1 MRTAKKEEGRGKWGE
16 GSSAFTMIEIVI
28 SLAIIG
34 FALVAIIGI
43 LPTGMN
49 VQRDNRQ
56 ETIVN
61 QDASVFMNALRNGER
76 GLDDLTNYVIAIT
89 NYSYTFRQG
98 GGVTPSLS
106 WYTRT
111 GSAINGTPAP
121 YLLTNGYYIVGLL
134 STPKFTQ
141 ILYNPRGQ
149 LLSYVS
155 NHTIAVFH
163 SISGPAS
170 EKFPQTNSTVQDLSM
185 TYKLITEVS
194 PYGTNFYNPIWTNFG
209 IAGLTTNEIATR
221 RDYMHMVKYYET
233 NLHDLRLTFRW
244 PMLPNGNSG
253 PGRQVFRS
261 MVSGP
266 YTNDPPNSPF
276 YFFQPN
282 FYYRGS

>member
-1 MRTAKKEEGRGKWGE
+1 
-16 GSSAFTMIEIVI
+16 MIEIVI

-61 QDASVFMNALRNGER
+61 QDFSILMNALRNGER
-76 GLDDLTNYVIAIT
+76 GLDDLTNYVESIT
-89 NYSYTFRQG
+89 TYVYRYQAN
-98 GGVTPSLS
+98 GGVTASS
-106 WYTRT
+106 NYYTPTTCR
-111 GSAINGTPAP
+111 INGAPAP
-121 YLLTNGYYIVGLL
+121 YPLTNGYYIVGLL
-134 STPKFTQ
+134 GTPKFAQ
-141 ILYNPRGQ
+141 IVQNPNGQ

-155 NHTIAVFH
+155 NHTIAIFR

-170 EKFPQTNSTVQDLSM
+170 EKFPQTNNTIQELSM

-194 PYGTNFYNPIWTNFG
+194 PYGTNFYGPLWTNYS
-209 IAGLTTNEIATR
+209 IAGLAPAEIIAR
-221 RDYMHMVKYYET
+221 SNYMHVVKYYET
-233 NLHDLRLTFRW
+233 NLHDVRLTFRW

-253 PGRQVFRS
+253 PSRQVFRS

-276 YFFQPN
+276 FFFQPN

>member
-1 MRTAKKEEGRGKWGE
+1 
-16 GSSAFTMIEIVI
+16 MIEIVI
-28 SLAIIG
+28 SLAVIG

-56 ETIVN
+56 ETIIN

-76 GLDDLTNYVIAIT
+76 GLNDLTNYIVAIT
-89 NYSYTFRQG
+89 NYAYLYRANG
-98 GGVTPSLS
+98 GFTPSLS

-111 GSAINGTPAP
+111 GSVTNGNASP
-121 YLLTNGYYIVGLL
+121 YWLTNGYYIVGLL
-134 STPKFTQ
+134 GTPKFTQ
-141 ILYNPRGQ
+141 ILYNQRGQ
-149 LLSYVS
+149 LLSYIS
-155 NHTIAVFH
+155 NHTIAVFR

-170 EKFPQTNSTVQDLSM
+170 EKFPQANPTVQDLSM

-194 PYGTNFYNPIWTNFG
+194 PYGTNFYSPLWTNFS
-209 IAGLTTNEIATR
+209 IAGLSLADRIAR
-221 RDYMHMVKYYET
+221 SNYMHVVKYYET
-233 NLHDLRLTFRW
+233 NLHDVRLTFRW

-266 YTNDPPNSPF
+266 YTNDPPSSPF
-276 YFFQPN
+276 FFFQPN
-282 FYYRGS
+282 FYFRGS